1 VLRSASDPEFRKFR
15 IMKLRVAF
23 AGTPAFAVP
32 ALLALAESHTLVGV
46 LTQPD
51 RPAGRGRVLSA
62 SHVKRVATELGL
74 PIMQPARLRA
84 DDPQLA
90 ATLATLDR
98 WQADVL
104 VVVAY
109 GLLLP
114 QAILQQPH
122 LGCLNIHGSLLPRW
136 RGAAPIQRAI
146 LAGDRTTGV
155 CIMQMNQGLDT
166 GDIWRQA
173 AIDISPLAT
182 ADSLHEQ
189 LANIGA
195 QQILL
200 ALDDIVSG
208 TRHAVP
214 QASDG
219 VTYAAKLSKTE
230 AEVDWSNSAVQ
241 IDRQIRGLN
250 PWPMAQSS
258 LRGEVIK
265 FLRSS
270 VATEG
275 VDNTAAR
282 PNLPGAILALE
293 AEGLRVA
300 CGRGVVH
307 IHELQRAGRRPIAA
321 RDFYNG
327 IAPSEQSALS
337 FQ

>member
-1 VLRSASDPEFRKFR
+1 
-15 IMKLRVAF
+15 MKLRVAF

-32 ALLALAESHTLVGV
+32 ALHALAERHTVVGA

-62 SHVKRVATELGL
+62 SPVKQLATQLGVPVL
-74 PIMQPARLRA
+74 QPERLRA

-90 ATLATLDR
+90 STLVALESWR
-98 WQADVL
+98 VDVL

-114 QAILQQPH
+114 NAVLQQPR
-122 LGCLNIHGSLLPRW
+122 LGCLNIHASLLPRW

-166 GDIWRQA
+166 GDVWRQA
-173 AIDISPLAT
+173 SIDISPMAT
-182 ADSLHEQ
+182 AASLHQQ
-189 LANIGA
+189 LADIGA
-195 QQILL
+195 VQILL
-200 ALDDIVSG
+200 ALDDIASG

-214 QASDG
+214 QAVDS
-219 VTYAAKLSKTE
+219 VTYAAKLSKAE
-230 AEVDWSNSAVQ
+230 ADVDWSNSAVQ

-250 PWPMAQSS
+250 PWPMAQAK
-258 LRGEVIK
+258 LRGEAIK

-270 VATEG
+270 VAT
-275 VDNTAAR
+275 DDIDSAAAS
-282 PNLPGAILALE
+282 PSAPGAILALD

-300 CGRGVVH
+300 CGSGTMH
-307 IHELQRAGRRPIAA
+307 IHELQRAGRRPMAA

-327 IAPSEQSALS
+327 MAPTDSSTLS

>member
-1 VLRSASDPEFRKFR
+1 
-15 IMKLRVAF
+15 MKLRVAF

-32 ALLALAESHTLVGV
+32 ALLALAERHTLVGV

-51 RPAGRGRVLSA
+51 RPAGRGRLLSA
-62 SHVKRVATELGL
+62 SHVKRVAMELGL
-74 PIMQPARLRA
+74 PIVQPARLHS
-84 DDPQLA
+84 DDAQLV
-90 ATLATLDR
+90 ATLTTLEG
-98 WQADVL
+98 WQPDVV

-114 QAILQQPH
+114 QAILRLPRY
-122 LGCLNIHGSLLPRW
+122 GCLNIHASLLPRW

-173 AIDISPLAT
+173 SIDISPMAT
-182 ADSLHEQ
+182 AASLYEQ

-200 ALDDIVSG
+200 ALDDVASG
-208 TRHAVP
+208 TRQPVP

-219 VTYAAKLSKTE
+219 VTYAAKLNKTE

-250 PWPMAQSS
+250 VWPMAQAN
-258 LRGEVIK
+258 LRGEAIK
-265 FLRSS
+265 LLRSS

-275 VDNTAAR
+275 GEESAVGSSA
-282 PNLPGAILALE
+282 PGAIVALD

-300 CGRGVVH
+300 CGRGTVH
-307 IHELQRAGRRPIAA
+307 IQELQRAGRRPISA

-327 IAPSEQSALS
+327 MPPGEPSTLS